1 MKRTSGGFTI
11 VELMVAMVIFMIICA
26 IAIPNYLSATQR
38 AHEAVAVSFLRQVQ
52 TGEEAYRLNNQQ
64 YADSFAKLQPYI
76 AADLV
81 IPEIPSRGLGFEFVS
96 VAYAEPSPTAPPQG
110 NSGSAPGQTGST
122 PGQTGSNPGNGGN
135 PPGQGGSSPGNSGSA
150 PGQTG
155 STPGQGGS
163 NPGNSGSAPGQTGS
177 TPGQTGS
184 TPGQGGAGSGSG
196 STGTDSTTPGV
207 ANADTKVYSMYIF
220 SLSQTD
226 AQHWSCTAEPIRDR
240 LNSKF
245 YYTDDSNVIHVSVGS
260 LADSLSP
267 QL

>member
-26 IAIPNYLSATQR
+26 IAIPNYMSATQR

-64 YADSFAKLQPYI
+64 YADTFAKLQPYI
-76 AADLV
+76 SADLV
-81 IPEIPSRGLGFEFVS
+81 IPAIPSPGWGFEFIS
-96 VAYAEPSPTAPPQG
+96 VAYAEPIPIPPPQG
-110 NSGSAPGQTGST
+110 NSGSA

-163 NPGNSGSAPGQTGS
+163 S
-177 TPGQTGS
+177 
-184 TPGQGGAGSGSG
+184 SGSG
-196 STGTDSTTPGV
+196 STGSGSSGSASGGSSSGSGSTGSGTTS
-207 ANADTKVYSMYIF
+207 ADLKVYSMYIF
-220 SLSQTD
+220 TLSQKD
-226 AQHWSCTAEPIRDR
+226 AQHWSCTGEPIRDR
-240 LNSKF
+240 LNSRF
-245 YYTDDSNVIHVSVGS
+245 YYTDDTNVIRVSVGS